1 MVDHVWTVHQESR
14 EVMGFFAALFRRSTD
29 PSRRPLPRRLSARL
43 AVYDSP
49 GVAPRLVEVE
59 GRRVQDFMEEL
70 AATTYSLAQEKGGS
84 IPFTALKEVVENLIH
99 AAFHE
104 VTITISPDGNTIRI
118 ADGGGGIPD
127 KEKALIPG
135 YSSAQGNIKKYIK
148 GVGSGLP
155 VAQEALQAMGG
166 LLDID
171 DNLSG
176 GAVVTLCMDPS
187 EKSSPRAKD
196 PAGDGTDQEEY
207 STRILDDDAD
217 APCLHPA
224 AAAAGLSRRQ
234 EAVFILLAEHDEI
247 GPSSVARQAGISL
260 STAYRDL
267 VFLEELGLLE
277 SKPNGKRVLT
287 PAGGALLAALQG
299 TDR

>member
-1 MVDHVWTVHQESR
+1 
-14 EVMGFFAALFRRSTD
+14 MGFLASLFRRSTD
-29 PSRRPLPRRLSARL
+29 PSRRPLPRRLAARL

-49 GVAPRLVEVE
+49 GVAPRLVEVQ
-59 GRRVQDFMEEL
+59 GTKVQEFMDEL
-70 AATTYSLAQEKGGS
+70 AATTYSLAQEKGGR

-135 YSSAQGNIKKYIK
+135 YSSAAGEIKRYIK

-155 VAQEALQAMGG
+155 VAQEALQALGG
-166 LLDID
+166 ILDID

-176 GAVVTLCMDPS
+176 GAVVTLSVDPV
-187 EKSSPRAKD
+187 EKSPPGPQV
-196 PAGDGTDQEEY
+196 PAGDGTGQTEY
-207 STRILDDDAD
+207 STRTVDDGAD
-217 APCLHPA
+217 GPCLHPA

-234 EAVFILLAEHDEI
+234 EEVLILLAEHEEI
-247 GPSSVARQAGISL
+247 GPSSVARKAGISL

-267 VFLEELGLLE
+267 VYLEELGLVE

-287 PAGGALLAALQG
+287 PAGGALLAALRG

>member
-1 MVDHVWTVHQESR
+1 MD
-14 EVMGFFAALFRRSTD
+14 
-29 PSRRPLPRRLSARL
+29 
-43 AVYDSP
+43 
-49 GVAPRLVEVE
+49 
-59 GRRVQDFMEEL
+59 EL
-70 AATTYSLAQEKGGS
+70 AATTYSLAQEKGGR

-135 YSSAQGNIKKYIK
+135 YSSAAGEIKRYIK

-155 VAQEALQAMGG
+155 VAQEALQALGG
-166 LLDID
+166 ILDID

-176 GAVVTLCMDPS
+176 GAVVTLSVDPV
-187 EKSSPRAKD
+187 EKSPPGPQV
-196 PAGDGTDQEEY
+196 PAGDGTGQTEY
-207 STRILDDDAD
+207 STRTVDDGAD
-217 APCLHPA
+217 GPCLHPA

-234 EAVFILLAEHDEI
+234 EEVLILLAEHEEI
-247 GPSSVARQAGISL
+247 GPSSVARKAGISL

-267 VFLEELGLLE
+267 VYLEELGLVE

-287 PAGGALLAALQG
+287 PAGGALLAALRG